1 MQNKTSQKVVAPESL
16 LKDAD
21 YQKVSAFEKIYKQI
35 KTLNDPRFGEIS
47 ILQNPQTRQAIAVRE
62 KKVTDK
68 AEAGRLILAARS
80 KVSLVNPNLVNL
92 LDYSVIKQSELC
104 SSFYIIKYFFEYP
117 KSDLRKQIQDR
128 EKTGQGFN
136 GNELTHLL
144 YQQIQTQS
152 YLQSQSLAHGDVQPL
167 YIGYDV
173 DKQESKLIDK
183 SDGLINEASIVQTQ
197 KNRLI
202 SGQPI
207 YQSPTM
213 YSNLKKGNLKFQFDK
228 NKEDAFALGLV
239 ILEAGNDKSV
249 QNIYDSK
256 SGNVDQAA
264 LNKHLD
270 EFNRKF
276 GTQNAL
282 LTSHVSSLTNANEA
296 TRPSPAQ
303 VQSTLPPYD
312 EVKKYL
318 VSGSSPNELSHSSF
332 RIPGDQNTTTHT
344 LIQGGDTKT
353 TINQK
358 VDMPDVNYNLFNME
372 IKDNPFLVQ
381 SQTEYWDN
389 TLVNPKPKVL
399 TIPSNQNHFTPRYS
413 NKNLANSQLMYDYEE
428 EVKIDHHDQPKYV
441 NAELPV
447 SKGNTLVYDDA
458 PDAWQN
464 ESLVNSNYI
473 PSSYVHQKVYANAP
487 VAQSQSTYN
496 TYNAPIQSQVT
507 YSQHKK
513 DYLTNPEV
521 KHEYRLHDSTITQP
535 EVINGGS
542 HYTQPSIIRPRSSRT
557 VYTNS
562 TPTNYTSS
570 NNVVYQ
576 EAPVTTVYQNGYNR
590 PSYSQHSVKTVY
602 TEAPRSTVTYSQAVV
617 YPETPKSAVH
627 YTNYIETPK
636 STVHYTNYP
645 ATQKSTVLYAKN
657 VGSTIYNEQPLYE
670 QSRPQTI
677 YTQAPITNY
686 TSVNEPLYNS
696 NYLSQNRVIIEG
708 ESTPVPRHFGYAAN
722 QSNVN
727 TQVISNNANLDV
739 TGLKF
744 VKSYSD
750 NRFATERA
758 NHQL

>member
-21 YQKVSAFEKIYKQI
+21 YQKVSAFEKNYKQI
-35 KTLNDPRFGEIS
+35 KALNDPRFGEIS

-80 KVSLVNPNLVNL
+80 KVALVNPNLVNL

-128 EKTGQGFN
+128 EKTGHGFN

-144 YQQIQTQS
+144 YQQIQAQS
-152 YLQSQSLAHGDVQPL
+152 YLQSQGLAHGDVQPL
-167 YIGYDV
+167 YIGYDA

-183 SDGLINEASIVQTQ
+183 SDGLNNDASIVQTQ

-249 QNIYDSK
+249 QNIYDGK

-282 LTSHVSSLTNANEA
+282 LTSHVSSLANANEA

-332 RIPGDQNTTTHT
+332 KIPGDQNTTTHT
-344 LIQGGDTKT
+344 IIQGGDTKT

-358 VDMPDVNYNLFNME
+358 VDMPDVNYDLFNME

-381 SQTEYWDN
+381 SQTEPWDN
-389 TLVNPKPKVL
+389 SLVNPKPKVL
-399 TIPSNQNHFTPRYS
+399 TIPSNQYHFTPS
-413 NKNLANSQLMYDYEE
+413 HSSKNLANSQLMNDHEE
-428 EVKIDHHDQPKYV
+428 EAKIDRHDQPKHV
-441 NAELPV
+441 NAEVPV

-473 PSSYVHQKVYANAP
+473 PSSYVHQKVYANVP

-507 YSQHKK
+507 YSQRNNG
-513 DYLTNPEV
+513 YLTNPEV
-521 KHEYRLHDSTITQP
+521 KHEYRLHNSTITQP
-535 EVINGGS
+535 EVITGGS
-542 HYTQPSIIRPRSSRT
+542 HYTQPSIVRPRSSRT

-645 ATQKSTVLYAKN
+645 ATPKTTVHYTQNPGSTV
-657 VGSTIYNEQPLYE
+657 YNEQPLYE
-670 QSRPQTI
+670 QRRSQTI
-677 YTQAPITNY
+677 YTQAPITTY

-696 NYLSQNRVIIEG
+696 NYVSPNHVIIEA
-708 ESTPVPRHFGYAAN
+708 ESTPVTRHFGYAAN

-727 TQVISNNANLDV
+727 TQVISNNGSLDV